1 MRSGKFAS
9 GGGPMSKASQGTPVK
24 RKARADEPAD
34 VGTPVKVDR
43 LSGGSLLGIVR
54 ERTEYDQHDAPARV
68 VVEGSETEAN
78 VSDHQ
83 VSVARGSNA
92 DLVRS
97 LVGGESHD

>member
-1 MRSGKFAS
+1 MRSGEYVN
-9 GGGPMSKASQGTPVK
+9 GGGPMSRASQGAPAT
-24 RKARADEPAD
+24 RRARADDTAD

-43 LSGGSLLGIVR
+43 LEGGSLLGIVR

-68 VVEGSETEAN
+68 VVGGPETEAN

-97 LVGGESHD
+97 LAGGESHD